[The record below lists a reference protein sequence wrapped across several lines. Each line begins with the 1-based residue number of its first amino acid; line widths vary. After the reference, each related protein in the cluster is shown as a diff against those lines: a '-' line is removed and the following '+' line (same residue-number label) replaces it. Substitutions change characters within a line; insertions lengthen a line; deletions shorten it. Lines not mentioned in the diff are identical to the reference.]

1 MQKFYFIALFFSI
14 HSTCISQQIDKDF
27 LLLKQRMDSVASFT
41 TKLVLDVD
49 VSFINMPTKQAI
61 LNYNRGKRMK
71 IDAKDFVLLPK
82 RGLDFSLNSLTEYP
96 YITVDRG
103 KEVKNG
109 KLCKILNIIPTDP
122 KADFSI
128 ATVWIDQ
135 KAKRLHTTEINT
147 KKDGAYQMALEYQKA
162 QDVLPRKVEVSFEIE
177 KLKIP
182 VNFLGKDSSIDRKKM
197 KATAVKKGKI
207 VLLLSYISINAI
219 KL

>member
-1 MQKFYFIALFFSI
+1 MMQKYFFIALFVITSF
-14 HSTCISQQIDKDF
+14 TCFSQQIDKDF
-27 LLLKQRMDSVASFT
+27 LLLKQRMDSVSSFT
-41 TKLVLDVD
+41 AKLVLDVD
-49 VSFINMPTKQAI
+49 ISFINMPTKQAT

-109 KLCKILNIIPTDP
+109 RLCKVLNIIPADA

-128 ATVWIDQ
+128 ATVWLDQ

-147 KKDGAYQMALEYQKA
+147 KK
-162 QDVLPRKVEVSFEIE
+162 
-177 KLKIP
+177 
-182 VNFLGKDSSIDRKKM
+182 
-197 KATAVKKGKI
+197 
-207 VLLLSYISINAI
+207 
-219 KL
+219 

>member
-1 MQKFYFIALFFSI
+1 MQKYFFITLFITS
-14 HSTCISQQIDKDF
+14 SCTCFSQQIDKDF
-27 LLLKQRMDSVASFT
+27 LFLKQRMDSVASFT
-41 TKLVLDVD
+41 AKLVLNVD
-49 VSFINMPTKQAI
+49 VSFINMPAKQAT

-109 KLCKILNIIPTDP
+109 KLCKVLNIIPIDP

-147 KKDGAYQMALEYQKA
+147 KKDGAYQMALEYQKTK
-162 QDVLPRKVEVSFEIE
+162 DILPQKVEVSFEIE

-182 VNFLGKDSSIDRKKM
+182 VNFLGKGSSIDRKKM

-207 VLLLSYISINAI
+207 YLLLSYASI
-219 KL
+219 KMVL

>member
-1 MQKFYFIALFFSI
+1 MMQKYFFIALFVTTSF
-14 HSTCISQQIDKDF
+14 TCFSQQIDKDF
-27 LLLKQRMDSVASFT
+27 LLLKQRMDSVSSFT
-41 TKLVLDVD
+41 AKLVLNVD
-49 VSFINMPTKQAI
+49 ISFINMPTKQAT

-109 KLCKILNIIPTDP
+109 RLCKVLNIIPTDP

-128 ATVWIDQ
+128 ATVWLDQ

-162 QDVLPRKVEVSFEIE
+162 KDVLPQKVEVSFEIE

-182 VNFLGKDSSIDRKKM
+182 VNFLGKGSSIDRKKM

-207 VLLLSYISINAI
+207 YLLLSYASIKMAV
-219 KL
+219 

>member
-1 MQKFYFIALFFSI
+1 
-14 HSTCISQQIDKDF
+14 
-27 LLLKQRMDSVASFT
+27 
-41 TKLVLDVD
+41 
-49 VSFINMPTKQAI
+49 MPTKQAT

-109 KLCKILNIIPTDP
+109 RLCKVLNIIPTDP

-128 ATVWIDQ
+128 ATVWLDQ

-147 KKDGAYQMALEYQKA
+147 KKDGAYQMALEYQKSK
-162 QDVLPRKVEVSFEIE
+162 DVLPQKVEVSFEIE

-182 VNFLGKDSSIDRKKM
+182 VNFLGKGSSIDRKKM

-207 VLLLSYISINAI
+207 YLLLSYASI
-219 KL
+219 KRTT

>member
-1 MQKFYFIALFFSI
+1 MMQKYFFIALFVITSF
-14 HSTCISQQIDKDF
+14 TCFSQQIDKDF
-27 LLLKQRMDSVASFT
+27 LLLKQRMDSVSSFT
-41 TKLVLDVD
+41 AKLVLDVD
-49 VSFINMPTKQAI
+49 ISFINMPTKQAT

-109 KLCKILNIIPTDP
+109 RLCKVLNIIPTDA

-128 ATVWIDQ
+128 ATVWL
-135 KAKRLHTTEINT
+135 LHTTEINT
-147 KKDGAYQMALEYQKA
+147 KKDGAYQMALEYKKA
-162 QDVLPRKVEVSFEIE
+162 KDVLPQKVEVSFEIE

-182 VNFLGKDSSIDRKKM
+182 VNFLGKGSSIDRKKM

-207 VLLLSYISINAI
+207 YLLLSYASIKMAV
-219 KL
+219 